1 MVFGVPTVWAVHFMY
16 HSYYTDVASFVL
28 RRNAIEI
35 ALAII
40 LLLISGL
47 LALLDQSNFS
57 IGDAVLY
64 SMAIFGLNSFFSI
77 ALFYFLILSSI
88 EFFPH
93 TIRTLS
99 CGLIMSAEKLGRM
112 LFSLHIELIGRKAIM
127 LELVVCCSLLLLF
140 HSFLIEE
147 TLDQPGKYEIS
158 EIEEKENEDF

>member
-1 MVFGVPTVWAVHFMY
+1 M
-16 HSYYTDVASFVL
+16 ASFVL
-28 RRNAIEI
+28 RRRTIEI

-40 LLLISGL
+40 LLLISAL
-47 LALLDQSNFS
+47 LSLLDQSNFS

-99 CGLIMSAEKLGRM
+99 CGLIMSA
-112 LFSLHIELIGRKAIM
+112 
-127 LELVVCCSLLLLF
+127 
-140 HSFLIEE
+140 
-147 TLDQPGKYEIS
+147 
-158 EIEEKENEDF
+158 

>member
-1 MVFGVPTVWAVHFMY
+1 M
-16 HSYYTDVASFVL
+16 
-28 RRNAIEI
+28 
-35 ALAII
+35 
-40 LLLISGL
+40 
-47 LALLDQSNFS
+47 
-57 IGDAVLY
+57 LY

-112 LFSLHIELIGRKAIM
+112 LFSLHIELIVRNAIM
-127 LELVVCCSLLLLF
+127 LQLVVCCSLLLLF